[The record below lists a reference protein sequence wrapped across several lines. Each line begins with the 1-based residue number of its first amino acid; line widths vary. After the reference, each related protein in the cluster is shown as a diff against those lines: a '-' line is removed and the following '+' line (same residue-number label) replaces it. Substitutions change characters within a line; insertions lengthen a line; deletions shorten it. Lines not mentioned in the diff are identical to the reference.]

1 MEGGGR
7 KRGKIK
13 SEGGKGEER
22 KGGVGKGKDK
32 K

>member
-13 SEGGKGEER
+13 SEGEKGEER
-22 KGGVGKGKDK
+22 KGGGGKGER
-32 K
+32 